1 MNFVWEITD
10 APSLDGLI
18 TSASYTVALNDD
30 QYSVSSEGHW
40 VFDCPTMVTPYDQV
54 TKEMIVQWI
63 EDASTV
69 DGVSSIKSN
78 LEKQLNALKTPQR
91 SGLPWMPGTF
101 TV

>member
-10 APSLDGLI
+10 APSTDGLI
-18 TSASYTVALNDD
+18 TSASYSVTLLDD

-40 VFDCPTMVTPYDQV
+40 VFDSPSMVTQYDQV

-63 EDASTV
+63 EDASAI

-78 LEKQLNALKTPQR
+78 LEKQLIALKTPQK

>member
-1 MNFVWEITD
+1 MNFIWEITD
-10 APSLDGLI
+10 APSTGGLI
-18 TSASYTVALNDD
+18 TSASYFVTLLDD

-40 VFDCPTMVTPYDQV
+40 VFDSPAMVTPYDQV

-63 EDASTV
+63 DDASTV
-69 DGVSSIKSN
+69 DSVSSIKSN
-78 LEKQLNALKTPQR
+78 LEKQLIALKTPQK

>member
-10 APSLDGLI
+10 APSTDGLI
-18 TSASYTVALNDD
+18 ISASYTVTANDE

-40 VFDCPTMVTPYDQV
+40 VFDSPSMVTPYDQV

-63 EDASTV
+63 DDASTV
-69 DGVSSIKSN
+69 DSVSSIKSN
-78 LEKQLNALKTPQR
+78 LEKQLIALKTPQK

>member
-1 MNFVWEITD
+1 MNYVWDITD
-10 APSLDGLI
+10 APSTDGLI
-18 TSASYTVALNDD
+18 TSASYTVTLNDD

-40 VFDCPTMVTPYDQV
+40 VFDSPTIKTQYDQV
-54 TKEMIVQWI
+54 SKEMIVQWI

-78 LEKQLNALKTPQR
+78 LEKQLNALKTPQKT
-91 SGLPWMPGTF
+91 GLPWMPKTF

>member
-10 APSLDGLI
+10 APSTDGLI
-18 TSASYTVALNDD
+18 TSASYFVTLLDD

-40 VFDCPTMVTPYDQV
+40 VFDSPSMVTPYDQV

-63 EDASTV
+63 DDASTV
-69 DGVSSIKSN
+69 DSVSSIKSN
-78 LEKQLNALKTPQR
+78 LEKQLIALKTPQK

>member
-1 MNFVWEITD
+1 MTYIWEITD
-10 APSLDGLI
+10 APSVDGLI
-18 TSASYTVALNDD
+18 LSASYSVTLNDD
-30 QYSVSSEGHW
+30 QYSISSEGHW
-40 VFDCPTMVTPYDQV
+40 VFDSPSMVTPYDQV

-63 EDASTV
+63 EDASIV

-101 TV
+101 TL

>member
-1 MNFVWEITD
+1 MNYVWDITD
-10 APSLDGLI
+10 APSTDGLI
-18 TSASYTVALNDD
+18 ISASYLVTVNDD

-40 VFDCPTMVTPYDQV
+40 VFDCPTMITPYDQV

-63 EDASTV
+63 EESSTV
-69 DGVSSIKSN
+69 DGLSSIKSN

-91 SGLPWMPGTF
+91 NGLPWMPKTF

>member
-1 MNFVWEITD
+1 MNYVWDIID

-18 TSASYTVALNDD
+18 LSASYKVILNDD
-30 QYSVSSEGHW
+30 QYSIASEGHW
-40 VFDCPTMVTPYDQV
+40 VFDSPTMVTPYDQV

-63 EDASTV
+63 EDASIV

-78 LEKQLNALKTPQR
+78 LEKQLNALKNPQR

>member
-1 MNFVWEITD
+1 MNYVWDIMD
-10 APSLDGLI
+10 APSLNGLI
-18 TSASYTVALNDD
+18 LSASYKVTLNDD
-30 QYSVSSEGHW
+30 QYSIASEGHW
-40 VFDCPTMVTPYDQV
+40 VFDSPTMVTPYDQV

-63 EDASTV
+63 EDASIV

-78 LEKQLNALKTPQR
+78 LEKQLNALKNPQR

>member
-1 MNFVWEITD
+1 MNYVWDIMD

-18 TSASYTVALNDD
+18 LSASYKVTLNDD
-30 QYSVSSEGHW
+30 QYSIASEGHW
-40 VFDCPTMVTPYDQV
+40 VFDSPTMVTPYDQV

-63 EDASTV
+63 EDASIV

>member
-1 MNFVWEITD
+1 M
-10 APSLDGLI
+10 
-18 TSASYTVALNDD
+18 
-30 QYSVSSEGHW
+30 SV
-40 VFDCPTMVTPYDQV
+40 PYDQV

-63 EDASTV
+63 EDSSTV

-91 SGLPWMPGTF
+91 TGLPWMPATF